1 MPRSC
6 WVNHLPKVLSSSQN
20 LLLFLLREDLC
31 LGPEILKTFTDEE
44 TEEFRVNEL
53 MDVWKLNSKA
63 GCVEGG
69 CDAFYSTHPASRK
82 VEGGVRH
89 ATFSICIVSKSHLD
103 NWVRAMWKSRSE
115 CQRVWLSSFLW
126 FWVKRIW
133 NGSCCCVFW
142 IPVS

>member
-103 NWVRAMWKSRSE
+103 NWVRAM
-115 CQRVWLSSFLW
+115 
-126 FWVKRIW
+126 
-133 NGSCCCVFW
+133 
-142 IPVS
+142 